1 MRELEFTVIL
11 PVCHGG
17 KSLVRAL
24 NSLSQVE
31 YPADSFEV
39 IVAGTHDDEESK
51 NTVEAESARSALG
64 IKYIGCSDRKRVGA
78 LNAACSTARG
88 RILVFADDDCIFREN
103 WLEKFGEIFS
113 REDNIGIVGGKDEL
127 EQKNSAFDLA
137 LDITLN
143 SFFGTGGLRKGK
155 GPRAGKYYPKLWN
168 MAILREVA
176 LSVSFKTGKGLT
188 QVFDGS
194 LSVHEDV
201 DLADRIEQSGRRI
214 IYAPEIRVGHERDT
228 TFRSFVRRN
237 FTMARVCRALG
248 VHRLP
253 HLALTTFALGGAT
266 LAIASFFVTPLR
278 DVLLVCLGIYFA
290 ILLGVGIDG
299 FRRSGSLRVLAI
311 TPGLL
316 VSLHLA
322 RGLGYLFPW
331 DDSSTKVTP

>member
-17 KSLVRAL
+17 VSLVKAL

-31 YPADSFEV
+31 YTADSFEV
-39 IVAGTHDDEESK
+39 IVAGTHDDTESK
-51 NTVEAESARSALG
+51 NTVGAESARSMLD
-64 IKYIGCSDRKRVGA
+64 IKYIGCSDRKRVRA

-88 RILVFADDDCIFREN
+88 RILVFADDDCIFRKE
-103 WLEKFGEIFS
+103 WLQKFSEVFS
-113 REDNIGIVGGKDEL
+113 REDNIGIVGGQDEL
-127 EQKNSAFDLA
+127 ERKNSAFDLA

-143 SFFGTGGLRKGK
+143 SFFGTGGLRSGT

-176 LSVSFKTGKGLT
+176 LSVSLKTDKGLT
-188 QVFDGS
+188 LVFNES

-214 IYAPEIRVGHERDT
+214 IYAPEVRVGHERDT
-228 TFRSFVRRN
+228 TFRDFVHRN
-237 FTMARVCRALG
+237 FTMARVARVVG

-253 HLALTTFALGGAT
+253 HLALTTFALGGPA

-278 DVLLVCLGIYFA
+278 SVLLTCLGIYAA
-290 ILLGVGIDG
+290 ILLGVGISG
-299 FRRSGSLRVLAI
+299 FRRSGSVRVLAI
-311 TPGLL
+311 TTGLL

-331 DDSSTKVTP
+331 HDPSRKVTP

>member
-17 KSLVRAL
+17 VSLVKAL

-31 YPADSFEV
+31 YPTDSFEV
-39 IVAGTHDDEESK
+39 IVAGTLDDEESK
-51 NTVEAESARSALG
+51 NTVEAESARSTLD
-64 IKYIGCSDRKRVGA
+64 IKYIGCSDRKRVRA
-78 LNAACSTARG
+78 LNGACLAARG
-88 RILVFADDDCIFREN
+88 RILVFADDDCIFRKK
-103 WLEKFGEIFS
+103 WLEKFSEIFS

-127 EQKNSAFDLA
+127 ESKNSAFDLA

-143 SFFGTGGLRKGK
+143 SFFGTGGLRRGA

-176 LSVSFKTGKGLT
+176 LSVSLKTDKGLAR
-188 QVFDGS
+188 VFNES

-214 IYAPEIRVGHERDT
+214 IYAPEVRVGHERDT
-228 TFRSFVRRN
+228 TFRDFVRRN
-237 FTMARVCRALG
+237 FTMARVCRKVG

-253 HLALTTFALGGAT
+253 HLALTTFALGGLA

-278 DVLLVCLGIYFA
+278 SVLLTCLGIYAA
-290 ILLGVGIDG
+290 ILLGVGISG

-311 TPGLL
+311 TTGLL

-331 DDSSTKVTP
+331 DDPSEKEIL